1 MGLSGVLQERLPL
14 GCFMCQLFGELCFV
28 AVVFYPFPPLFMN
41 YCSLYDPALGCVC
54 HGIIYLFVCLFAS
67 LASPPPYSALWNEQW
82 VQCQSSCTKNI
93 ALATPERVEVFS
105 EIFRIYFLD
114 IFTQ

>member
-1 MGLSGVLQERLPL
+1 MCLSGVLQERLPL

-54 HGIIYLFVCLFAS
+54 HGIIYLFVCLFGFFF
-67 LASPPPYSALWNEQW
+67 LPYSA
-82 VQCQSSCTKNI
+82 
-93 ALATPERVEVFS
+93 F
-105 EIFRIYFLD
+105 
-114 IFTQ
+114 